1 MGKWFSKLSYKTHN
15 VEGVPLFPQLWGFE
29 QVRTQYM
36 LQMDADVMFSRCE
49 DDDVISEMKSAVGA
63 DQVFG

>member
-1 MGKWFSKLSYKTHN
+1 
-15 VEGVPLFPQLWGFE
+15 
-29 QVRTQYM
+29 M

-63 DQVFG
+63 DQVFGVGFNILNKWSRGSRIQWFFCSRS